1 MYPPHFPILV
11 MRFSI
16 ASGRRWEGNIKMD
29 IKRNTTGVDW
39 IYLSREWGQLQ
50 AVVKRVMKS
59 QVSHNTEDFV
69 IN

>member
-1 MYPPHFPILV
+1 
-11 MRFSI
+11 
-16 ASGRRWEGNIKMD
+16 MD